1 MTEKKQQQ
9 SERQIKLDDHAPLNP
24 DRKIFIMARGFQIN
38 EQEQIVQ
45 FLVPGFNMVES
56 LKMPWNADDGMI
68 NKAMDS
74 FRLKVSG
81 DIQDWAQ
88 ALASADKDKKAK
100 YKQVGYDQDTYDTC
114 WLVNEAVEGAYQ
126 QLSQQK

>member
-9 SERQIKLDDHAPLNP
+9 PARQINVDDPAPLNP

-88 ALASADKDKKAK
+88 ALASADKHKKAK

>member
-1 MTEKKQQQ
+1 MTEHKQT
-9 SERQIKLDDHAPLNP
+9 ERQIKVDDQAPLNP
-24 DRKIFIMARGFQIN
+24 DRKIFIMARGIQIS

-56 LKMPWNADDGMI
+56 IKMPLNADDAMI
-68 NKAMDS
+68 NKAMDT

-88 ALASADKDKKAK
+88 ALASADKHKKAK

-114 WLVNEAVEGAYQ
+114 WLVNEAVEGGYK

>member
-9 SERQIKLDDHAPLNP
+9 PERQIKVDDQAPLNP
-24 DRKIFIMARGFQIN
+24 DRKIFMMARGFQIN
-38 EQEQIVQ
+38 DQEQIVQ
-45 FLVPGFNMVES
+45 FIVPGFNMIES
-56 LKMPWNADDGMI
+56 IKMPWNADEGMI
-68 NKAMDS
+68 DKAMDT
-74 FRLKVSG
+74 FRLKVAG

-114 WLVNEAVEGAYQ
+114 WLVNEAVEGGYA
-126 QLSQQK
+126 QLSQQH